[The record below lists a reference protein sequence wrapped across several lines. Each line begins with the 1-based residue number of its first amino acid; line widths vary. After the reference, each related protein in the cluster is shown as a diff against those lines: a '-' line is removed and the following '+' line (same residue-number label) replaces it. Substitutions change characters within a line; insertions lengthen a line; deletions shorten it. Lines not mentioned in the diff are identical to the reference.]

1 MEAMKTF
8 LPGLLVLSAIGV
20 QAAQPVKPNAAAAD
34 PRSRAYAA
42 TTVAEAQRLLGIAE
56 APLPGKRVL
65 LEVPHIVAAASTRG
79 AAVTARV
86 TSAMP
91 GTDWMAVLVERG
103 PQPLVRYKDFAPGAK
118 QVLEVQ
124 LHLQQTTRVRALV
137 RSEGKVYQVVRE
149 VKVARPGSDPL

>member
-1 MEAMKTF
+1 MKLIF
-8 LPGLLVLSAIGV
+8 AILLAFSAIGAQAV
-20 QAAQPVKPNAAAAD
+20 QAVKPNAATAD

-42 TTVAEAQRLLGIAE
+42 TTVAEAQRLLGVVE
-56 APLPGKRVL
+56 VPQPGNRVL

-79 AAVTARV
+79 AAATARV

-91 GTDWMAVLVERG
+91 GTDWMAVLIERG
-103 PQPLVRYKDFAPGAK
+103 RQPLVRYKDFAPGAK

-124 LHLQQTTRVRALV
+124 LQLQQTTRVRALV
-137 RSEGKVYQVVRE
+137 RSEGKYYQVVRE